1 MIKLARKLPLDDQP
15 CSIDPGD
22 LGVVPATGEAVQH
35 PAELVEVD
43 AEVVQDAP
51 RVGRQLHEP
60 AAQVV
65 DGEVISTAR
74 RRARRRRP

>member
-51 RVGRQLHEP
+51 P
-60 AAQVV
+60 
-65 DGEVISTAR
+65 
-74 RRARRRRP
+74 